1 MHLLHARD
9 RRSANHDMTEATL
22 SPEFLARMD
31 EAIAEEFERSSRLRK
46 ILPAEVDMPHA
57 RYGVVVPR
65 VVDDA
70 STASASATTDVLRP
84 PITLQREIRISAR
97 QLEDLDLVLNLVRD
111 ATKRIAAAE
120 DQIIAYGG
128 LLLLTGSGPPGVQ
141 IEGLLERTEGLFG
154 PGSKVDPI
162 EPQPLPPE
170 PGGRLTAVVQEATS
184 LLDLHDPAFH
194 APYAAALAPPAWRI
208 YVPSDD
214 DDDKKAIVAALQ
226 SRSFA
231 PVNGRDLKCPQ
242 KEESAITTLLTKIET
257 EIAAGADVDAVKQGV
272 SDLLATAVARP
283 DLHPLTKSRMR
294 AIVDAVLAA
303 AEESLSPTRFEA
315 LEVESAAMKTAAAKE
330 VKAGTVSIGGAG
342 PSGAVSITDALI
354 KDATIDRM
362 SLRGVSLT
370 RGIADIK
377 ANLLDALRSAA
388 YAGEQIDVC
397 PKPFVSVFS
406 SDPVDLDLAR
416 VRRSWGSFRGYDD
429 AGNVRYVVENQ
440 FLLRLKR
447 GAALCAVWV
456 TGFDADHQ
464 PNAFQRL
471 SVDEGL

>member
-1 MHLLHARD
+1 
-9 RRSANHDMTEATL
+9 MTEATL

-65 VVDDA
+65 TRDGQHPGVP
-70 STASASATTDVLRP
+70 SAHAETEVLRP

-97 QLEDLDLVLNLVRD
+97 QLEDLDLVSSLVRD

-128 LLLLTGSGPPGVQ
+128 LLVLTGSIPPGVQ

-162 EPQPLPPE
+162 KPQPLPSE
-170 PGGRLTAVVQEATS
+170 PGGRLTAVIQEATS

-194 APYAAALAPPAWRI
+194 APYAAAMAPPAWRI

-226 SRSFA
+226 SRAYA
-231 PVNGRDLKCPQ
+231 PVNGRELKCPS
-242 KEESAITTLLTKIET
+242 KENTSLEAFLQNIEAAIKT
-257 EIAAGADVDAVKQGV
+257 GADVNGIKQ
-272 SDLLATAVARP
+272 DLSELVATEVARA
-283 DLHPLTKSRMR
+283 DLHPLTKARMR
-294 AIVDAVLAA
+294 AIVDSVFAA
-303 AEESLSPTRFEA
+303 AEKVSSSTRFEA
-315 LEVESAAMKTAAAKE
+315 IEVDSAAVKSAAAKALE
-330 VKAGTVSIGGAG
+330 ARTVTIGGAG
-342 PSGAVSITDALI
+342 LPGAVKITDAVI
-354 KDATIDRM
+354 TDATIDHL
-362 SLRGVSLT
+362 SLRGVTVTTGL
-370 RGIADIK
+370 ADIRE
-377 ANLLDALRSAA
+377 ALLAALRSATH
-388 YAGEQIDVC
+388 AGEQLDVC

-416 VRRSWGSFRGYDD
+416 VRRTWGSFRGYDD

-440 FLLRLKR
+440 FLLRVKR
-447 GAALCAVWV
+447 GAAICATWV
-456 TGFDADHQ
+456 TGFDSDHQ

-471 SVDEGL
+471 SVDEGA